1 MVINSR
7 HAGKSAPNT
16 GKYKHGLTQCNYF
29 VLALLDTFPSILKT
43 RMNVR
48 TQTAV
53 LMASALTQKDLTTVS
68 VHTQWFWTQ
77 QKSDASDQQI
87 QVVWSI
93 MHITEVSAPLWG
105 GADMATDPN
114 KFRLGH
120 AWMSLLPLPERILES
135 NAWTIICWSRRH
147 HNIGLHRAWLENSDR
162 RLLEILM
169 RLGLGWAAFSVLIHQ
184 LYICLVQPCR

>member
-1 MVINSR
+1 MNRR
-7 HAGKSAPNT
+7 HAGESAPNI
-16 GKYKHGLTQCNYF
+16 GKYKHGLTQCDCF

-87 QVVWSI
+87 QVV
-93 MHITEVSAPLWG
+93 
-105 GADMATDPN
+105 
-114 KFRLGH
+114 
-120 AWMSLLPLPERILES
+120 
-135 NAWTIICWSRRH
+135 
-147 HNIGLHRAWLENSDR
+147 
-162 RLLEILM
+162 
-169 RLGLGWAAFSVLIHQ
+169 
-184 LYICLVQPCR
+184 

>member
-1 MVINSR
+1 M
-7 HAGKSAPNT
+7 
-16 GKYKHGLTQCNYF
+16 
-29 VLALLDTFPSILKT
+29 LALLDTFPSILKT

-93 MHITEVSAPLWG
+93 IHITAVSAPLWG
-105 GADMATDPN
+105 GADMPTDPS
-114 KFRLGH
+114 KLRLGH
-120 AWMSLLPLPERILES
+120 AWMSLLFWRILES

-147 HNIGLHRAWLENSDR
+147 RDVGLHRAPLYQCR
-162 RLLEILM
+162 QEIAGSINEIGF
-169 RLGLGWAAFSVLIHQ
+169 GLGSLQPPDSPAL
-184 LYICLVQPCR
+184 CLPHPAL

>member
-1 MVINSR
+1 MQGMPGTLTSASLLIQMLPGIWGLEISILLICLFFSVGTGRISVLNRR
-7 HAGKSAPNT
+7 HAGKSAPNVR
-16 GKYKHGLTQCNYF
+16 KYKHCLTRCDCF
-29 VLALLDTFPSILKT
+29 VLAFLDTFPSILKT

-93 MHITEVSAPLWG
+93 
-105 GADMATDPN
+105 
-114 KFRLGH
+114 
-120 AWMSLLPLPERILES
+120 
-135 NAWTIICWSRRH
+135 ICIYSWSEYTSIRWCWHGYRP
-147 HNIGLHRAWLENSDR
+147 
-162 RLLEILM
+162 
-169 RLGLGWAAFSVLIHQ
+169 Q
-184 LYICLVQPCR
+184 